1 MKPSVVAWVAG
12 LVAGL
17 LLRSAGSAHGLLSS
31 LVVVATSAAA
41 AGYAWRLA
49 QTRPPMGLPA
59 NRRVA
64 PPQYPALDGDWTT
77 RARYLAQQVRA
88 YAGAATRA
96 EREAADLLL
105 ERVNQETK
113 ETDR

>member
-1 MKPSVVAWVAG
+1 MRPSVVAWVAG

-17 LLRSAGSAHGLLSS
+17 LLRSAGSAHGLLSA

-49 QTRPPMGLPA
+49 RPKPPAGLPA

-64 PPQYPALDGDWTT
+64 PPQYPALDGDWAA
-77 RARYLAQQVRA
+77 RSRYLAQQVRA
-88 YAGAATRA
+88 YADSATRT
-96 EREAADLLL
+96 ERDAADLLL
-105 ERVNQETK
+105 ERVNQE
-113 ETDR
+113 ETSR